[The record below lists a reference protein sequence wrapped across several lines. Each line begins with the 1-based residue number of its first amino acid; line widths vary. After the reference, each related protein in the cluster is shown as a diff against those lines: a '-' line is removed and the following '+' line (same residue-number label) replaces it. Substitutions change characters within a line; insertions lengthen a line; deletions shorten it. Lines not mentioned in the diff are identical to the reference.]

1 MTYNFDNYKK
11 DTLTL
16 PRDEAWGNWKS
27 WKDAKIGDKV
37 QGYIVD
43 AFYRPVEGDMKEQR
57 GLTIK
62 QADGVLINVGIK
74 MLDFV
79 LKPTDYLRIGDP
91 VTIEFTEQ
99 QQPQKKGQQG
109 AKIFAYYGANLPQNA
124 GNKTVKE
131 MTDADRNLGGTVA
144 PVVEETVESVASD
157 MDKAVLDF

>member
-1 MTYNFDNYKK
+1 MTYNFDNYKT

-27 WKDAKIGDKV
+27 WKESKVGDKV

-62 QADGVLINVGIK
+62 QKDGVLINVGVK
-74 MLDFV
+74 YYDFI
-79 LKPTDYLRIGDP
+79 LKSTDNLRIGDP
-91 VTIEFTEQ
+91 VTIEFTQ
-99 QQPQKKGQQG
+99 QLQPQIKGQQG
-109 AKIFAYYGANLPQNA
+109 AKVFSYFGTNLPENA

-131 MTDADRNLGGTVA
+131 MTDADRNKGGTSAPIVDDVDSGEVNADEVA
-144 PVVEETVESVASD
+144 
-157 MDKAVLDF
+157 F

>member
-37 QGYIVD
+37 QGYIAD
-43 AFYRPVEGDMKEQR
+43 AFYRPIQGDMKEQR
-57 GLTIK
+57 GLTIR
-62 QADGVLINVGIK
+62 QADGVLINVGVK
-74 MLDFV
+74 MYDFV
-79 LKPTDYLRIGDP
+79 LKSTDNLRIGDP

-99 QQPQKKGQQG
+99 LQSQTKGQQG
-109 AKIFAYYGANLPQNA
+109 AKVFAYYGTNLPENA

-131 MTDADRNLGGTVA
+131 MTDADRNKGGSVA
-144 PVVEETVESVASD
+144 PIETVDSGDVNVDEVPFD
-157 MDKAVLDF
+157 

>member
-16 PRDEAWGNWKS
+16 LRDEAWGNWKS

-74 MLDFV
+74 FIDFI
-79 LKPTDYLRIGDP
+79 LKPTDTLRIGDP
-91 VTIEFTEQ
+91 VTIEFTKQ
-99 QQPQKKGQQG
+99 DQPRTKGQQG
-109 AKIFAYYGANLPQNA
+109 AKIFAYYGTNLPENLN
-124 GNKTVKE
+124 NKTVKE

-144 PVVEETVESVASD
+144 PVESEVDSGYVNAD
-157 MDKAVLDF
+157 EVPFN

>member
-27 WKDAKIGDKV
+27 WKESKIGDKV

-43 AFYRPVEGDMKEQR
+43 AFYRPAEGDMRDQR

-62 QADGVLINVGIK
+62 QADGVLVNVGVK
-74 MLDFV
+74 FLDFV
-79 LKPTDYLRIGDP
+79 LKSTDDLRIGDP
-91 VTIEFTEQ
+91 VTIEYTKQ
-99 QQPQKKGQQG
+99 AQPQAKGQQG
-109 AKIFAYYGANLPQNA
+109 AKIYAYYGTNLPDNA

-131 MTDADRNLGGTVA
+131 MTDADKNKGGTSA
-144 PVVEETVESVASD
+144 PVEGETANAETEDYTADNVA
-157 MDKAVLDF
+157 F

>member
-1 MTYNFDNYKK
+1 MTYNFDNYKT

-27 WKDAKIGDKV
+27 WKESKVGDKV

-62 QADGVLINVGIK
+62 QKDGELINVGIK
-74 MLDFV
+74 FLDFV
-79 LKPTDYLRIGDP
+79 LKSTDNLRIGDP
-91 VTIEFTEQ
+91 VTIEFTQ
-99 QQPQKKGQQG
+99 QLQPQTKGQQG
-109 AKIFAYYGANLPQNA
+109 AKIFAYYGINLPENA

-131 MTDADRNLGGTVA
+131 MTDADRNKGGTSAPIVDDVDSGEVNADEVA
-144 PVVEETVESVASD
+144 
-157 MDKAVLDF
+157 F